1 MTVPLVISAISLCI
15 CVFSFFFFRW
25 YIARKTAARELLAD
39 YHAEVYRLIAEI
51 DAAADRDS
59 LLVEERIKTL
69 KKLLDDT
76 DRRIGVYMREL
87 QRSKNGEAMY
97 ASLGRGIRAALDSRS
112 AQEIITEGGQENA
125 AVTTKSEGP
134 PQLKTPVQETA
145 PPPGPP
151 PSLPPPPNGTRTGER
166 VDEQRWYGVG
176 QEKAAA
182 TTKSEGPPARKR
194 GAKKTKLKV
203 QIAELSARG
212 LSPSEIASR
221 LGLSLAEV
229 DLALNLLYRGNES

>member
-1 MTVPLVISAISLCI
+1 MTTPLVISAISLCI
-15 CVFSFFFFRW
+15 CVFSFLFFRW
-25 YIARKTAARELLAD
+25 YIVRKTAARELLVD
-39 YHAEVYRLIAEI
+39 YRAEVYRLIAEI

-112 AQEIITEGGQENA
+112 AQEIIMENGHPMDGGHPTDGGRLIDGSELQRSDYEQQPPLSSA
-125 AVTTKSEGP
+125 ATNKSEGP
-134 PQLKTPVQETA
+134 PTPAA
-145 PPPGPP
+145 P
-151 PSLPPPPNGTRTGER
+151 E
-166 VDEQRWYGVG
+166 E
-176 QEKAAA
+176 
-182 TTKSEGPPARKR
+182 PPASSASKKRKP
-194 GAKKTKLKV
+194 KKTKLKV
-203 QIAELSARG
+203 QIAEMSAQG

-221 LGLSLAEV
+221 LNLSHAEV
-229 DLALNLLYRGNES
+229 DLALNLLYRSSGNES